1 MRCAWQLPPGQLNE
15 LGIATVAVPLVSGF
29 DDHGT
34 DARRYLD
41 AIHVS
46 REWLLGGV
54 IVEQLSF
61 TIDLPVVAASAD
73 AICVSGRCV
82 VWGRDCD
89 IEVEGTCLGGA
100 NLDRLNVGK
109 ALFLRLDGL
118 VHSRASDKGQSKD
131 RDELAT
137 IHCQMVFDSGP
148 QVSGV
153 GSCRL
158 TFELSGSPRAG
169 V

>member
-89 IEVEGTCLGGA
+89 IEVEGAFLGGA

-109 ALFLRLDGL
+109 ALFRRRDGL
-118 VHSRASDKGQSKD
+118 VHSRTSDKGQSKD
-131 RDELAT
+131 RGEIAT

-148 QVSGV
+148 YTSGA
-153 GSCRL
+153 GS
-158 TFELSGSPRAG
+158 
-169 V
+169 